1 MAEEKRQFPTEM
13 VNLPSRGALYSKE
26 SSLSGGEIEVKYMTA
41 KEEDILTSQNLIRK
55 GIVIDKLLQSL
66 VVDASI
72 NLDNLLIG
80 DKNALMVASRI
91 LGYGKD
97 YNFEVNCPS
106 CSEKIEDSFDLTK
119 LKDKKIDHS
128 IFKDGVNEFDFK
140 LPATKRQIT
149 YKLLTQKDESGIDEE
164 LKALKKIAG
173 KTDQTSEVTTR
184 LKRAILSV
192 DGETNR
198 GKINSFVDNEFL
210 SRDSLAFREHLA
222 SITPDVDMKY
232 NYTCPSCDHEEE
244 MTVPMTVQF
253 FWPSTRT

>member
-1 MAEEKRQFPTEM
+1 MAEEKRQFPTE
-13 VNLPSRGALYSKE
+13 VIDLPSKGALYSKDSPL
-26 SSLSGGEIEVKYMTA
+26 SSGTVELKYMTA
-41 KEEDILTSQNLIRK
+41 REEDILTSQNLIRK
-55 GIVIDKLLQSL
+55 GIVIDKLLESL
-66 VVDASI
+66 VVDKAV
-72 NLDNLLIG
+72 NLDDILIG
-80 DKNALMVASRI
+80 DKNSIMVAARV

-97 YNFEVNCPS
+97 YEFELNCPS
-106 CSEKIEDSFDLTK
+106 CGEINKDGIDLTS

-128 IFKDGVNEFDFK
+128 HFKSGVNEFSFK
-140 LPATKRQIT
+140 LPTSKRTIT
-149 YKLLTQKDESGIDEE
+149 FKLLTQRDERDIDEE

-173 KTDQTSEVTTR
+173 KSDNTSEVTTR

>member
-26 SSLSGGEIEVKYMTA
+26 TSLSGGEVEVKYMTA

-55 GIVIDKLLQSL
+55 GLVIDKLLESL
-66 VVDASI
+66 VVDASV
-72 NLDNLLIG
+72 NLDTMLIG
-80 DKNALMVASRI
+80 DKNALMVAARI

-106 CSEKIEDSFDLTK
+106 CNEKVKDSFDLTK
-119 LKDKKIDHS
+119 MKDKKIDHS
-128 IFKDGVNEFDFK
+128 IFKSGVNEFDFE
-140 LPATKRQIT
+140 LPATKRKIT
-149 YKLLTQKDESGIDEE
+149 YKLLTQKDERDIDEE
-164 LKALKKIAG
+164 LKALKKVAG
-173 KTDQTSEVTTR
+173 NTDNTAEVTTR
-184 LKRAILSV
+184 LKKAIISV
-192 DGETNR
+192 DSETNR
-198 GKINSFVDNEFL
+198 SKINSFVDNEFL

-222 SITPDVDMKY
+222 EITPDVDMRY